1 MKVIMLQ
8 HLSGDISHEVGKEY
22 EFPADEAIR
31 LIDAEIAKPKNK
43 KEYESALVE
52 LSDIESEKLE
62 KEKQIAAIQYKD
74 ELLDEKHKLQE
85 RINAINEILGIKESI
100 IIDEPEKKEEPKS
113 GDEPEPKQGDEEK

>member
-1 MKVIMLQ
+1 MKVTMLQ
-8 HLSGDISHEVGKEY
+8 HLSGDTSHEVGKEY
-22 EFPADEAIR
+22 EFPTDEAIR
-31 LIDAEIAKPKNK
+31 LIDAGIAKPKNK

-74 ELLDEKHKLQE
+74 ELLDEKNKLQE

-100 IIDEPEKKEEPKS
+100 VIDEPEQKE
-113 GDEPEPKQGDEEK
+113 DEPNQGDEEK